1 MSFVTTW
8 QVKKKKIRHQL
19 YYFIHKKI
27 SAIFLQGKYV
37 KEAKQEQNSLKSISY
52 LLCYTIICQQE
63 VADFCISFC
72 ECEKIQRGLMLNIS
86 LF

>member
-1 MSFVTTW
+1 M
-8 QVKKKKIRHQL
+8 QE
-19 YYFIHKKI
+19 
-27 SAIFLQGKYV
+27 KYV
-37 KEAKQEQNSLKSISY
+37 KQNSLKSISY

-72 ECEKIQRGLMLNIS
+72 ECEKIQRSLMLTIS

>member
-1 MSFVTTW
+1 MAFVTTW

-27 SAIFLQGKYV
+27 SAIFLQGKFV
-37 KEAKQEQNSLKSISY
+37 KQNSLKSISY

-72 ECEKIQRGLMLNIS
+72 ECEKIQRSLMLTIS

>member
-1 MSFVTTW
+1 MAGE
-8 QVKKKKIRHQL
+8 KKKSGISFTIL
-19 YYFIHKKI
+19 STKKSI
-27 SAIFLQGKYV
+27 LMQEKYV
-37 KEAKQEQNSLKSISY
+37 KQNSLKSISY

-72 ECEKIQRGLMLNIS
+72 ECEKIQRSLMLTIS